1 MPKGGILQFEKRIPG
16 SAGSRRSFD
25 QDLQSSRRLD
35 WRFLFPDPR
44 LRRVACL
51 GARDGELLVALKQF
65 SEFLEILPPGLGS
78 ARGRKGV
85 ASFDLVV
92 LQSPAPR
99 DLQTAFA
106 ILKPG
111 GYLYWEFDRAEL
123 RRIRSVRAYR
133 RLLEQYNP
141 SQIETYWHRPN
152 FSECLEIIPLQDQ
165 RALKFAFSRARNNL
179 SGRLKMAAGRVLRST
194 GLLPSVVRCFSFTAR
209 KAVSRLVI
217 V

>member
-1 MPKGGILQFEKRIPG
+1 MAKGGILQFERRIPG
-16 SAGSRRSFD
+16 SVVSRCSFD
-25 QDLQSSRRLD
+25 NDLQTSRRLD

-78 ARGRKGV
+78 TLGRRGA

-92 LQSPAPR
+92 LQSPTPR
-99 DLQTAFA
+99 DLHTAFA

-123 RRIRSVRAYR
+123 KRIRSVRAYR
-133 RLLEQYNP
+133 RLLEQYSP
-141 SQIETYWHRPN
+141 TQIETHWHRPN
-152 FSECLEIIPLQDQ
+152 FSECLEIIPLEDQ
-165 RALKFAFSRARNNL
+165 RALKFALSRARNSF
-179 SGRLKMAAGRVLRST
+179 SGRLKMAAGRALRRM